1 MSKPNP
7 LYSHED
13 KEIFKPKIFNL
24 PFFVLK
30 LRSKN
35 RTTIKDILM
44 RKSNS

>member
-30 LRSKN
+30 LPKVQE
-35 RTTIKDILM
+35 
-44 RKSNS
+44 SNNYQRYSDAQVK